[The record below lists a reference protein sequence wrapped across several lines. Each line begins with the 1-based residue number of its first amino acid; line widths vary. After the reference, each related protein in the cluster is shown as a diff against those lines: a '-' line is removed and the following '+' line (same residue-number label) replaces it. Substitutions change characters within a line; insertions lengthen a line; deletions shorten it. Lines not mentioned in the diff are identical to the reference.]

1 MSKEPHPKQIERQVE
16 EHLPR
21 IRNFIKG
28 RVSNNEDAEDIL
40 HDVFYQFLKA
50 MENTQNPIEL
60 VSSWLYRVAKNTI
73 INKAKKKKEE
83 SVPSYWYDEDGF
95 LIEEYALFPKE
106 NDLDNPEQSYI
117 WAMVWQELSDALL
130 ELPMEQRNV
139 FEWTEFEGISIKEIA
154 QTTGIPANTLLSR
167 KHYAVKH
174 LRNRLKDMY
183 EEVILNK

>member
-1 MSKEPHPKQIERQVE
+1 MSKDKPPKHLERQVE

-40 HDVFYQFLKA
+40 QDVFYQFLKA
-50 MENTQNPIEL
+50 MENTQNPIEM

-73 INKAKKKKEE
+73 INKAKKKKEDYL
-83 SVPSYWYDEDGF
+83 PSYWYDEDGF
-95 LIEEYALFPKE
+95 LIEAYALLPKDSE
-106 NDLDNPEQSYI
+106 LDNPEQSYI
-117 WAMVWQELSDALL
+117 WAMVWEELSEVLL
-130 ELPMEQRNV
+130 ELPIEQRNV

-154 QTTGIPANTLLSR
+154 QKTGIPANTLLSR

-174 LRNRLKDMY
+174 LRNRLRDLY
-183 EEVILNK
+183 DEVILNK